1 MNQNIISTLVPFAS
15 EIILLFSSM
24 AVLLSGLYEKI
35 NKYIQA
41 IAMFSIVFSLFALI
55 YTSSYDVEY
64 IFDRSLIR
72 DDIGDFFKYVCFLI
86 FIIQILISP
95 KYLKEKGLYI
105 GEFYSLLILALL
117 GTFVIISSNNIIIL
131 YLGIELSSLSL
142 YSLVALNKKD
152 IFSTEASIK
161 YFVLSIIASALI
173 LFGFSYLYGISGSI
187 NIHEIT
193 SYNFEDQNYYLYLL
207 SFILVFIGVAFK
219 FAAAPFHMWLPDV
232 YEGSLSIITIFI
244 SSIPKISF
252 FVIVYRLLIDN
263 SISSDLFF
271 SNFLLSIGVLSVVVG
286 NLYALVQKKI
296 MRLVAYSGI
305 ANSGFIFLSFFI
317 AINDSFVPGIFY
329 IVIYSFSVV
338 SIISLISFLSSCN
351 FSVTYI
357 SDLKGLKNRSTLLS
371 FLFLVTLLS
380 LAGIPLTAGFY
391 AKYLVL
397 LSLINQGHFY
407 IVLITILMTV
417 IGLFYYLRVIWYI
430 YFEDNVN
437 TLVNIK
443 GLLIYLILLLLP
455 ILIIILFILPDLLL
469 SHIKDILT

>member
-1 MNQNIISTLVPFAS
+1 
-15 EIILLFSSM
+15 
-24 AVLLSGLYEKI
+24 
-35 NKYIQA
+35 
-41 IAMFSIVFSLFALI
+41 
-55 YTSSYDVEY
+55 
-64 IFDRSLIR
+64 
-72 DDIGDFFKYVCFLI
+72 
-86 FIIQILISP
+86 
-95 KYLKEKGLYI
+95 
-105 GEFYSLLILALL
+105 
-117 GTFVIISSNNIIIL
+117 
-131 YLGIELSSLSL
+131 
-142 YSLVALNKKD
+142 
-152 IFSTEASIK
+152 
-161 YFVLSIIASALI
+161 
-173 LFGFSYLYGISGSI
+173 
-187 NIHEIT
+187 
-193 SYNFEDQNYYLYLL
+193 
-207 SFILVFIGVAFK
+207 
-219 FAAAPFHMWLPDV
+219 MWLPDV

-407 IVLITILMTV
+407 IVIITILMTV
-417 IGLFYYLRVIWYI
+417 VGLFYYLRVIWYI
-430 YFEDNVN
+430 YFEDDVN